1 MTKKRTDGQT
11 QAPPLDEAI
20 EALSE
25 IERLAAMASTD
36 PANADKSTEEKA
48 EAAGLTPYKYLSTL
62 SIPRVQT
69 AVLAILDAR
78 LFDEASA
85 IQAAGLATA
94 RRPDKSG
101 FFDRSKFLE
110 KLGGGARKSQQ
121 IADDIAAGIAAA
133 EERQRRLVQEA
144 QAAGVQMD
152 VAEQKQDRPALPGQ
166 KAGRGQ
172 ARDPIID
179 AEFSFSPVGEDAEE
193 NDK

>member
-1 MTKKRTDGQT
+1 MTRKRKTET
-11 QAPPLDEAI
+11 QQESPPLDEAL

-121 IADDIAAGIAAA
+121 ISDDIAAGIAVA

-144 QAAGVQMD
+144 QAAGIQMD
-152 VAEQKQDRPALPGQ
+152 VAEQKEGQKALPGQ
-166 KAGRGQ
+166 RQ
-172 ARDPIID
+172 ARDPVID
-179 AEFSFSPVGEDAEE
+179 ADFSFSPVGEDASDT
-193 NDK
+193 DK